1 MIHRFPKYYKD
12 FVCTAD
18 ACRDNCCRTNWD
30 IEIDDDTLGR
40 YESAPDDIRD
50 KLKAAV
56 FLKDEV
62 PVFKKRRGG
71 CVWLDDKGLCSLYG
85 EYGECY
91 QSDVCRLFPRF
102 SEYYGNI
109 KESGI
114 GLSCEEAARIIFTCE
129 DDAALLEEEISE
141 EEYISSDYDPGLAK
155 IIFRMRDILMHI
167 TCIPDTNNEAL
178 VITLNRI
185 CAEFQDYIDEY
196 REGGEDEIL
205 AKLSGMEDKF
215 TWESINE
222 TEVGPDT
229 VLSKADEVFT
239 FFSELPDI
247 RRGFDEVLESIG
259 KRLEDEDIRQNIGD
273 RVGTFDLY
281 MYDNGRYGDYKRF
294 MRYILFRYFA
304 KAVYDRDVI
313 LKGKMLISFY
323 SFLKLYDF
331 VRWFKNKKSFKLK
344 DRISTAKIFSGEI
357 EYSEDNMQQLFEDF
371 LFDDG
376 EF

>member
-40 YESAPDDIRD
+40 YESAPDDIKV
-50 KLKAAV
+50 KLKSGV
-56 FLKDEV
+56 FFKDEV